1 MYVYVSPP
9 DALQPIRGLT
19 ESAFRRLLDWLEDGA
34 ATKGYAGEAYL
45 EMRRRLVLY
54 FDRRNRPAPDELADE
69 TLNRIAT
76 TLEQRGTIAIT
87 PPSRY
92 CYIVARFVFLEDLRR
107 HEHTHVRLDPH
118 SADMLN
124 ALGIREPDPAEGV
137 SLAERRF
144 RCLEACLE
152 KLDPAQRTLIV
163 EYYRGFGREKI
174 EMRRELAARLGIT
187 TNALGIRASRIR
199 EVLVRC
205 VEACVKGG
213 E

>member
-1 MYVYVSPP
+1 VYVYVSSP

-19 ESAFRRLLDWLEDGA
+19 ESAFRRLLDWLDDGA
-34 ATKGYAGEAYL
+34 AMPGEAYL

-54 FDRRNRPAPDELADE
+54 FDRRNRPGPDELADE

-76 TLEQRGTIAIT
+76 TLEQRGAIAIT

-107 HEHTHVRLDPH
+107 HEHTHVRIDPR
-118 SADMLN
+118 SAELLHV
-124 ALGIREPDPAEGV
+124 LGQREPHPIDGLTP
-137 SLAERRF
+137 AERRF
-144 RCLEACLE
+144 RCLETCLD

-163 EYYRGFGREKI
+163 EYYRGIGREKI
-174 EMRRELAARLGIT
+174 DMRRELAARLGIT

-205 VEACVKGG
+205 VEACILG
-213 E
+213 EEE